1 MFDSTRTD
9 FGYPLG
15 VIRPAHLAP
24 RPLSGLAELLG
35 VGRTEAIRSGLGVL
49 SGVTLDSRAVRP
61 GDLYAAL
68 PGSRTHGAAH
78 SDQAVAS
85 GAVAILTDPDGR
97 DRAARTGVPV
107 FVVASPRMS
116 LGDVSCWIYG
126 DPSRRMTMI
135 GVTGTSGKTTTSY
148 LCEAGLRAAGHR
160 TGLIGGVEIKIGA
173 ELVRAS
179 LTTPEAPDLQAL
191 LAVMAERRVTGVAM
205 EVSSHSLALGRVA
218 GTRYGVAVFT
228 NLSQDH
234 LDFHAGFED
243 YFRAKAKLFTPAYSA
258 VGVVNV
264 ADRYGRRLVAEAS
277 VPIVTFCADPASG
290 AYAQAEWRA
299 ADVRCG
305 ADGSTFRVIGP
316 GGVEADASVTLPGQF
331 NVANALAAI
340 VALVEA
346 GTDLADAV
354 EGVASCP
361 GVPGRL
367 QRIPGGALR
376 SPGGTPPDPLARTPR
391 GAPDGSPIVSGVH
404 KTPGSPDAF
413 IDYSHKPGAVEAVLG
428 ALRQVTSGELIAVL
442 GCGGDRDR
450 GKRPL
455 MGAAA
460 ARLADVAILT
470 SDNPRSED
478 PLAIL
483 AEMLQGVL
491 GVPQVERARV
501 IIEPDRAAAIELA
514 AAMAGKGD
522 VVLVAGKGHETGQ
535 YVGGTVLPFDD
546 AVVTAAAL
554 ARHAAP
560 GGRS

>member
-1 MFDSTRTD
+1 MFGSMRPEI
-9 FGYPLG
+9 GYPSG
-15 VIRPAHLAP
+15 VIRPAHVAP

-35 VGRTEAIRSGLGVL
+35 IGRAEAIRNGAGGIT
-49 SGVTLDSRAVRP
+49 GVTLDSRAVQP

-68 PGSRTHGAAH
+68 PGARTHGARF
-78 SDQAVAS
+78 SEQAVAA

-97 DRAARTGVPV
+97 DLAARAGVPV

-126 DPSRRMTMI
+126 DPSHRMTII

-148 LCEAGLRAAGHR
+148 LCEAGLRAAGHT
-160 TGLIGGVEIKIGA
+160 TGLVGGVEIKIGR
-173 ELVRAS
+173 EQVRSS

-191 LAVMAERRVTGVAM
+191 LAVMAERGVTAAAM

-234 LDFHAGFED
+234 LDFHHGFED
-243 YFRAKAKLFTPAYSA
+243 YFQAKAQLFTPAYAA

-264 ADRYGRRLVAEAS
+264 ADRYGRRLVAEATI
-277 VPIVTFCADPASG
+277 PIVTFCADPASG
-290 AYAQAEWRA
+290 AYQQAEWRA

-316 GGVEADASVTLPGQF
+316 GGVEADASVTLPGAF

-340 VALVEA
+340 VALVEGGA
-346 GTDLADAV
+346 DLADAV
-354 EGVASCP
+354 DGVASCP

-367 QRIPGGALR
+367 QRVSVPAPGEL
-376 SPGGTPPDPLARTPR
+376 PD
-391 GAPDGSPIVSGVH
+391 VFV
-404 KTPGSPDAF
+404 
-413 IDYSHKPGAVEAVLG
+413 DYSHKPGAVEAVLT
-428 ALRQVTSGELIAVL
+428 ALAPVTSGELIVVL

-460 ARLADVAILT
+460 ARLADVAIFT

-483 AEMLQGVL
+483 GEMLNGVL
-491 GVPQVERARV
+491 AVPPGQRGRV
-501 IIEPDRAAAIELA
+501 IIEPDRAAAIGLA
-514 AAMAGKGD
+514 VSRAGKGD

-535 YVGGTVLPFDD
+535 YVGGAVLPFDD
-546 AVVTAAAL
+546 SVVTAAAL
-554 ARHAAP
+554 TRLAGGIGAGGWAAAEP
-560 GGRS
+560 GGAR